1 MATTKDSGSEKYGQG
16 TVQLGIVGAGTAGGN
31 LPALARRVGVLA
43 AERGW
48 TVICGGMGGVM
59 AAVSE
64 GAAKAGGIVVGVLP
78 GSTRKEGNPHL
89 TVALPTNMGHAR
101 NAVIAQSADALIAVG
116 GGYGTLS
123 EIALGLK
130 MGKPVI
136 SLESWCLDSNV
147 TRAESA
153 EKAVEAAARSLGLEK

>member
-1 MATTKDSGSEKYGQG
+1 MVTTKDGGREKHRPG

-31 LPALARRVGVLA
+31 LPALAQKVGALA

-64 GAAKAGGIVVGVLP
+64 GVAEAGGIVVGILP
-78 GSTRKEGNPHL
+78 GSSRKEGNPHL
-89 TVALPTNMGHAR
+89 TVALPTNMGHGR
-101 NAVIAQSADALIAVG
+101 NAIIAQSADVLIAVG

-136 SLESWCLDSNV
+136 SLESWCPDSNV

-153 EKAVEAAARSLGLEK
+153 EEAVEAAARSLGLES